1 MCVSERENVCMSDR
15 ALIAVY
21 KVAAIDI
28 FLIYSSK
35 AQTGIHLK
43 SLDKVWCITVEST
56 DIFLYSRDVCSYMA
70 MMKTGHSSLNAMNTT
85 DILLSQ
91 KHLYV
96 LLIPNAT
103 RYTTFA

>member
-1 MCVSERENVCMSDR
+1 MSERENVCARDR
-15 ALIAVY
+15 ALITVY
-21 KVAAIDI
+21 KVAAINI

-35 AQTGIHLK
+35 DQTGIHLR
-43 SLDKVWCITVEST
+43 SLDKVWCITEESK
-56 DIFLYSRDVCSYMA
+56 DIFLYSRYVCSYMA
-70 MMKTGHSSLNAMNTT
+70 MMKTGSTSLNAVNTA

-103 RYTTFA
+103 RYTTFT